1 MVLKSPNL
9 RHSLLQGPHLHLPK
23 VLKLLMVLKG
33 PNLCHSL
40 LPGLYL
46 QINLMRALEW
56 WNLHPPKVLKLA
68 VVPLRDYK
76 SLEMGLQRE

>member
-1 MVLKSPNL
+1 M
-9 RHSLLQGPHLHLPK
+9 LQLPE
-23 VLKLLMVLKG
+23 VLKLLMVLKS

-40 LPGLYL
+40 LPGLHL
-46 QINLMRALEW
+46 PINLMRALEW
-56 WNLHPPKVLKLA
+56 WNLHPRKVLKLA